1 MSNTSQKKVDEKT
14 LKDVQAKLIEKG
26 KAAGGSLTTEEF
38 AAAMAPLGAD
48 MDQIEETYHVLSEAG
63 VEVLPPADEPLW
75 PWPLRSAAMCA
86 RQSCLPPPGCRGC
99 PAS

>member
-14 LKDVQAKLIEKG
+14 LKDVQAKLIEKS

-63 VEVLPPADEPLW
+63 VEVLPPADEPLDDAS
-75 PWPLRSAAMCA
+75 PSAEELVQLQEELDGGSKK
-86 RQSCLPPPGCRGC
+86 R
-99 PAS
+99 